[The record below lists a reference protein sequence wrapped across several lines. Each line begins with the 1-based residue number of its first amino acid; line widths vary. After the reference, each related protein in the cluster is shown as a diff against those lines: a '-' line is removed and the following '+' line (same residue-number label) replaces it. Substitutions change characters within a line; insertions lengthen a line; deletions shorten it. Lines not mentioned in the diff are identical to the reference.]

1 MFRDR
6 SVSKYTTMH
15 REYSIYTLV
24 LFNDKLMITITI
36 ITETSSVILYTIKNI
51 NDNVSFNHK

>member
-36 ITETSSVILYTIKNI
+36 ITETSSERIIYDKK
-51 NDNVSFNHK
+51 HKR

>member
-1 MFRDR
+1 
-6 SVSKYTTMH
+6 MH

-36 ITETSSVILYTIKNI
+36 ITETSSERIIYDKNI